1 MTPSPRPPRPIWTD
15 EDVDRVLGRVLQ
27 IGVSLSAA
35 IVLCGGVIYLA
46 RRIGLTPD
54 YRVFHGEPIDLR
66 TVSGILADARAGSG
80 RGLIQLGLLV
90 LIATPIARVVFS
102 VIGFVRQRDWLY
114 VGITIMVLV
123 LLAGS
128 LMGLEISRP

>member
-1 MTPSPRPPRPIWTD
+1 MKTWTD

-35 IVLCGGVIYLA
+35 IVLCGAVIYLA
-46 RRIGLTPD
+46 KRVDLAPD
-54 YRVFHGEPIDLR
+54 YRVFRGQPIDLR
-66 TVSGILADARAGSG
+66 TVSGIFADARAWSG

-90 LIATPIARVVFS
+90 LIATPIARVLFS

-114 VGITIMVLV
+114 VGITVIVLA
-123 LLAGS
+123 LLAFS
-128 LMGLEISRP
+128 LAGLEIYRS

>member
-1 MTPSPRPPRPIWTD
+1 MKSIPRSKRTWTD

-27 IGVSLSAA
+27 IGVSVSAA
-35 IVLCGGVIYLA
+35 IVVCGAVIYLSKRVTLA
-46 RRIGLTPD
+46 PD
-54 YRVFHGEPIDLR
+54 YRVFRGEPIDLR
-66 TVSGILADARAGSG
+66 TLSGILADARAWSG

-114 VGITIMVLV
+114 VGITLVVLALLV
-123 LLAGS
+123 VSLAGA
-128 LMGLEISRP
+128 